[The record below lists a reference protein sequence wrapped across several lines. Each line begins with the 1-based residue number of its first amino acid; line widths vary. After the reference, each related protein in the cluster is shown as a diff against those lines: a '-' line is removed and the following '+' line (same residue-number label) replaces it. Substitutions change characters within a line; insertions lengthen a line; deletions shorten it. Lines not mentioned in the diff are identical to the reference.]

1 MLPLY
6 HALFFLFSAFFG
18 RKLGHFRFSDSY
30 PLAHRA
36 VSFFLFIPLL
46 HFLHTAAV
54 PLLKQT
60 RHRLVV
66 FAAVF
71 RQKFHDPRL
80 GMLQVAADPVEPDF
94 IQILVDR
101 QTEVPFQE
109 LRQIIRRITKVL
121 RDLRHRQLFGVML
134 LNIPHDLADLLYGF
148 LILRN
153 VFFSDPHRI
162 VHQ

>member
-1 MLPLY
+1 
-6 HALFFLFSAFFG
+6 
-18 RKLGHFRFSDSY
+18 
-30 PLAHRA
+30 
-36 VSFFLFIPLL
+36 
-46 HFLHTAAV
+46 
-54 PLLKQT
+54 
-60 RHRLVV
+60 
-66 FAAVF
+66 
-71 RQKFHDPRL
+71 
-80 GMLQVAADPVEPDF
+80 MLQVAADPVEPDF

-101 QTEVPFQE
+101 QTEVPFQK

-134 LNIPHDLADLLYGF
+134 LNIPHDLADLLYGL